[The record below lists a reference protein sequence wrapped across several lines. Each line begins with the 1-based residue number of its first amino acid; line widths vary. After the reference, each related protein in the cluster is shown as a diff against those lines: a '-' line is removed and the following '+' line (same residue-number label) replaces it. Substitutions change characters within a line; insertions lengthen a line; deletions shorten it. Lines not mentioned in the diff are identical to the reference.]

1 MIIHIFNNTNHK
13 FSEPFF
19 DFIGKHFD
27 GKDHVFLILGD
38 YSIQD
43 YKKRENLIVL
53 NSKSKFYKYYCFFR
67 LVNKADKIFI
77 HQLFFSRRLLLFYSL
92 NPKLLKKSYWVIWG
106 GDLYYYKFRDKSFKS
121 NIYELIRRKVI
132 KNIGHIVALVEG
144 DYELAKKW
152 YKTQAVYHEAFY
164 PNTIIFENIDKTNNS
179 IKNNKK
185 IIQIGNSA
193 DPQNRHIEILDK
205 LLRFGE
211 NDIEIVVPLS
221 YGDRD
226 WAKKVIENGKRLYGD
241 KFRPLESFLP
251 PEEYQKVLDSVDVA
265 IFNHDRQQAL
275 GNILALL
282 HLGKKVFIKNDIT
295 TWDFLNKKG
304 LTVYSTYDI
313 DKLSFEEFIFMD
325 ESLKEKNR
333 QIIEKEF
340 SEEKCVELWKN
351 IFNS

>member
-1 MIIHIFNNTNHK
+1 MNKILHIMSGSSIYNSKFINFLNCFFDNDRHKIVVIGSNNGSYDSNITFINKKKQVFELIELMKNSDKIIIHGL
-13 FSEPFF
+13 FSY
-19 DFIGKHFD
+19 H
-27 GKDHVFLILGD
+27 
-38 YSIQD
+38 
-43 YKKRENLIVL
+43 
-53 NSKSKFYKYYCFFR
+53 
-67 LVNKADKIFI
+67 
-77 HQLFFSRRLLLFYSL
+77 LFLLLFGQ
-92 NPKLLKKSYWVIWG
+92 PKLLKKSYWVIWG

-121 NIYELIRRKVI
+121 NIYEFIRRKVI

-193 DPQNRHIEILDK
+193 DPRNRHIEILDK

-211 NDIEIVVPLS
+211 NDIEIVAPLS

-241 KFRPLESFLP
+241 KFRPLERNLP
-251 PEEYQKVLDSVDVA
+251 LEEYQKFLDSVDVA

-304 LTVYSTYDI
+304 LTLYNTYDI
-313 DKLSFEEFIFMD
+313 DKLSFEEFVFMD
-325 ESLKEKNR
+325 ESLKEKNKK
-333 QIIEKEF
+333 IIEKEF